1 HSNNS
6 TTTTPKASRHGD
18 SSLANRRGDG
28 TAAGLAGRALLGARG
43 PPPRAGSSAEPR
55 SPSWPSCPRAERSSS
70 PRSCPVAEPPP
81 SPPRS
86 CPVAEPPPS
95 PPRSGPVA
103 EPPPPPPCSGPV
115 AEPPPPSPPSGP
127 VAEPPPP
134 SPRSGPVAE
143 PPPSSPSS
151 GAFADPPPCCGPVA
165 DPPHRRRRAGH
176 CYNHGCRRAAQGTK
190 PAPPRPP
197 RYSTGAG
204 SPPPPSPSP
213 SSSSPCSGALSVLV
227 GIRPQPYRA
236 AWQRTSYSGG
246 SRAHSALPC
255 AVTTSSRARPSAW
268 SGKLLFPSRRLR
280 RSWSARRGRRV
291 RCFVASLGD
300 RPVSFVIRCA
310 CAVVGCCNRSMSA
323 LLNYQCKW

>member
-1 HSNNS
+1 SSLYIDALPDCHNHSNNS

-151 GAFADPPPCCGPVA
+151 GA
-165 DPPHRRRRAGH
+165 
-176 CYNHGCRRAAQGTK
+176 
-190 PAPPRPP
+190 
-197 RYSTGAG
+197 
-204 SPPPPSPSP
+204 
-213 SSSSPCSGALSVLV
+213 LSVLV